1 MYTRDVDTQVMTCFF
16 SVTVFPTDSQASDV
30 RTLSDKVNKVL
41 VKARSMICKLTNATK
56 VIIGVAKRKVFQF
69 SKRVVIIN
77 FCTFNELVPG
87 SVAVFI
93 YRAKTISKRPG
104 SSIVTTVM
112 TVLSQIWNV
121 LRVYAFKLVHFSNL
135 YIHEIDDLLF
145 TDSSCVNCVLSL
157 ILTLVDSD
165 RQTWHADTDLE
176 AGTDTDTN

>member
-77 FCTFNELVPG
+77 FCTFNELVLG
-87 SVAVFI
+87 SVAVFT
-93 YRAKTISKRPG
+93 YRAKTISKRPE

-112 TVLSQIWNV
+112 TVLS
-121 LRVYAFKLVHFSNL
+121 
-135 YIHEIDDLLF
+135 
-145 TDSSCVNCVLSL
+145 
-157 ILTLVDSD
+157 
-165 RQTWHADTDLE
+165 
-176 AGTDTDTN
+176 